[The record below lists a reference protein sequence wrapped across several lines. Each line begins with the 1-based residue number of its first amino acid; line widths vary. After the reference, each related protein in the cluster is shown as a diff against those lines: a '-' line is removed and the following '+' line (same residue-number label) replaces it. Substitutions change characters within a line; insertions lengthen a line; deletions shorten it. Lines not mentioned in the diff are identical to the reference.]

1 VESQTGSDEVMMSED
16 ARDTVAT
23 EGAFERLLRRV
34 VDVRPG
40 ETRAMMTSFVFF
52 FFLLS
57 SYFVLR
63 PIRDEVA
70 ASSGVTKLPWLFAG
84 TLTVTLIFNPFFSA
98 LVVRFPVRKV
108 IPISYQFFVANLLV
122 FYGVLRFM
130 SRAEGSTVDIWTGR
144 AFFVWITVFA
154 LFNTSIFWCLMADS
168 FRSEQAKRMFGFIGV
183 GGTFGSI
190 VGSAVTASLA
200 PRIGTLNLL
209 LMSVG
214 LLELAVF
221 TVVRFPLQPASG
233 AGDAVPL
240 TRGSIRGARGAVGN
254 QDVIG
259 GSVWAGFTHV
269 VRSPYLFGI
278 CVFMVLFTIG
288 STFLYFEQSDIVG
301 HLYASKAARTAVLAR
316 LELAAQVL
324 TVMTQIF
331 FTGRIIRWLGLA
343 ATLALLPA
351 LSIVGFGALGAMPG
365 ITALAVLTVLRRAGN
380 FALTN
385 PAMEVLFT
393 VVKREDKYKAKNII
407 ETFVYRGGD
416 QIGAWTY
423 AGLIAI
429 GFGLTAIS
437 YAAIP
442 LSLLWLALG
451 LWLGRKQAILAGDR
465 DAMPPVVGGI
475 LVPSSST
482 SNVS

>member
-1 VESQTGSDEVMMSED
+1 MPDD
-16 ARDTVAT
+16 ARDRPS
-23 EGAFERLLRRV
+23 GALETLLRRV
-34 VDVRPG
+34 VDVRTG
-40 ETRAMMTSFVFF
+40 ETRAMLTSFVFF

-70 ASSGVTKLPWLFAG
+70 ATSGVTNLPWLFTA

-98 LVVRFPVRKV
+98 LVVRFPVRRV

-122 FYGVLRFM
+122 FYAVLRYL
-130 SRAEGSTVDIWTGR
+130 SSAEGSTVDIWTGR

-168 FRSEQAKRMFGFIGV
+168 FRSDQAKRMFGFIGV
-183 GGTFGSI
+183 GGTLGSI
-190 VGSAVTASLA
+190 VGSAVTAALA
-200 PRIGTLNLL
+200 PRIGTVNLL
-209 LMSVG
+209 LVSVA

-221 TVVRFPLQPASG
+221 TVVRFPIQAQSG
-233 AGDAVPL
+233 TRDAVTP
-240 TRGSIRGARGAVGN
+240 AVDSPRDR
-254 QDVIG
+254 DVIG

-269 VRSPYLFGI
+269 MRSPYLLGI
-278 CVFMVLFTIG
+278 CVFLILFTIG

-301 HLYASKAARTAVLAR
+301 RLYANKAARTAVLAQ

-324 TVMTQIF
+324 TVVTQIF

-343 ATLALLPA
+343 SALALLPA

-380 FALTN
+380 FAITN

-416 QIGAWTY
+416 QIGAWTFK
-423 AGLIAI
+423 ALVAL
-429 GFGLTAIS
+429 GFGLAAIS

-442 LSLLWLALG
+442 LSMVWLVLA
-451 LWLGRKQAILAGDR
+451 LWLGRKQAVLAGDR
-465 DAMPPVVGGI
+465 GAPPADSPPVVGGI

-482 SNVS
+482 SHVS

>member
-1 VESQTGSDEVMMSED
+1 VEGKASDDEVTIPDETREKP
-16 ARDTVAT
+16 A
-23 EGAFERLLRRV
+23 GAFETLLRRV

-40 ETRAMMTSFVFF
+40 ETRAMLTSFVFF
-52 FFLLS
+52 FFLLC

-70 ASSGVTKLPWLFAG
+70 AASGVTKLPWLFAG

-98 LVVRFPVRKV
+98 LVVRFPVRRV

-122 FYGVLRFM
+122 FYAVLRFL
-130 SRAEGSTVDIWTGR
+130 SSAEGSTVDIWTGR

-168 FRSEQAKRMFGFIGV
+168 FRSDQAKRMFGFIGV
-183 GGTFGSI
+183 GGTLGSI

-200 PRIGTLNLL
+200 PRIGAVNLL
-209 LMSVG
+209 LVSVV

-221 TVVRFPLQPASG
+221 TVVRFPLQPQSG
-233 AGDAVPL
+233 GVETSVP
-240 TRGSIRGARGAVGN
+240 TRGITRDK
-254 QDVIG
+254 DVIG

-269 VRSPYLFGI
+269 VRSPYLLGI
-278 CVFMVLFTIG
+278 CVFLILFTIG

-301 HLYASKAARTAVLAR
+301 RLYANRAARTAILAK

-324 TVMTQIF
+324 TVITQIF

-365 ITALAVLTVLRRAGN
+365 ITALAVFTVLRRASN
-380 FALTN
+380 FAITN

-423 AGLIAI
+423 AGLIAV
-429 GFGLTAIS
+429 GFGLAAIS

-442 LSLLWLALG
+442 LSVVWLALG
-451 LWLGRKQAILAGDR
+451 LWLGRKQAVLAGDR
-465 DAMPPVVGGI
+465 DASPPIVGGI

-482 SNVS
+482 SHAS